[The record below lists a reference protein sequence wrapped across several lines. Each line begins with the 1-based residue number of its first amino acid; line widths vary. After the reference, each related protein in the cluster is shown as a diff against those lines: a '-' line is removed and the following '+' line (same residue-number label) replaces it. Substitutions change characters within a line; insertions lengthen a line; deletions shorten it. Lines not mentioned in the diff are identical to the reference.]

1 MPNLLTPSSAGL
13 AIQLAYEDAAI
24 VAEGQAVGGDQIV
37 RGLQRMTDMINF
49 WQTQG
54 IKLFL
59 NQLVSITLVQGQGTY
74 VLGPGGGIVTA
85 KPTRVIECFYVDST
99 GNRRQLIPMAWHDWN
114 MLSQQLQ
121 QGSLNSYFADKQAF
135 NINLHFWQVPDSTA
149 ATGTVSA
156 LVQVQQ
162 TGPIALTDTMQFPP
176 EWFIALRSGLAAEVS
191 IGQPQTIVAACE
203 TRAKTYR
210 EALENWDVEDV
221 PVRFMVDQR
230 GFQNYGRFR

>member
-1 MPNLLTPSSAGL
+1 MSNLLTPSSAGL

-24 VAEGQAVGGDQIV
+24 VAEGQAISGDQIV
-37 RGLQRMTDMINF
+37 RGLQRLTDMVNF

-59 NQLVSITLVQGQGTY
+59 NQNISIPLVAGQGTY
-74 VLGPGGGIVTA
+74 VLGPGGSVIAT
-85 KPTRVIECFYVDST
+85 KPTRVIECFYLDPY
-99 GNRRQLIPMAWHDWN
+99 GNRRQLIPLAWHDWN
-114 MLSQQLQ
+114 MLSQQNQ

-135 NINLHFWQVPDSTA
+135 NINLTFWEVPDSTA

-162 TGPIALTDTMQFPP
+162 VGPVALTDTMQFPP
-176 EWFIALRSGLAAEVS
+176 EWFLALRWGLSAEVCT
-191 IGQPQTIVAACE
+191 GQPQDIVARCE
-203 TRAKTYR
+203 GRAKMFR

-221 PVRFMVDQR
+221 PVRFTVDQR
-230 GFQNYGRFR
+230 GFQNFGRFR